1 MVFVSKPKATFSLN
15 ASRTMAGNLEAS
27 RPLSCGPEGR
37 VDMLYH
43 FIRLHV
49 LLLCDMENS
58 FILAS
63 LLCTW
68 SYEEIYD

>member
-1 MVFVSKPKATFSLN
+1 
-15 ASRTMAGNLEAS
+15 MAGNLEAS